1 MLLESFD
8 TTHQFFDSHLE
19 LTQNFH
25 GLFLP
30 KMRIIIGQRHIEQA
44 YLLFISL
51 PVWGSGAEA
60 LQPVILY

>member
-1 MLLESFD
+1 LESLHA
-8 TTHQFFDSHLE
+8 THQFFDSHLE

-30 KMRIIIGQRHIEQA
+30 KMRIMIGQVHVGQA
-44 YLLFISL
+44 YLLFTSL